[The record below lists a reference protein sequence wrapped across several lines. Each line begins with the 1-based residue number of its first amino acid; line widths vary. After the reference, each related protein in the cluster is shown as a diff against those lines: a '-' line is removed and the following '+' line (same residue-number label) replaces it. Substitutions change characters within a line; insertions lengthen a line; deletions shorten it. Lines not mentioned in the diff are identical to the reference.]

1 MPNGSS
7 VHNPRAQSHLFWKDI
22 AVMDRRQLLISTAAA
37 ATLAPLAAR
46 AGAAEP
52 SAATPV
58 QAAEGAK
65 MNAVFNGFIEEMI
78 DHSPEGAT
86 GLGMDVGARAGQRSK
101 LDDRSLAASDDARKR
116 TAADAAALRGIN
128 RAALSPADKI
138 SFDTVSYVTEGQDR
152 AARTFEYA
160 GGGVGGPYQVSQL
173 TGCYQQIPDFLDSQ
187 HPVENAADAEA
198 YLARL
203 QAFSVALDQDS
214 EQMRHDA
221 GLGVIAPDFIL
232 DKALIQLAELHD
244 LPAARSNM
252 VGSITRRT
260 KAAGLTG
267 DYEGRASKIYE
278 AAVQPALARQIALTK
293 DLRAKATHDAGVWRL
308 PKGEEYYAQ
317 SLRQATTTT
326 LSPKEVHEL
335 GLDRVAFISAQIDSD
350 LKKLGRSQGAVGERL
365 RALYDDPKFRFPN
378 TDAGKEL
385 LLADLNKKVAAVT
398 AKLPQSFKTL
408 PKAPLVIKRVPKATE
423 AGAPGGY
430 YNGASLDGKRPG
442 MYYINLRDT
451 AEVPSWTLSTL
462 TYHEGIPGHHL
473 QISIA
478 QEAPLPLIRRI
489 IGFNA
494 YQEGWALYS
503 EQLADEIGMYAD
515 DAYGRVGYLH
525 DALFRAV
532 RLVVD
537 TGYHQMRWSREQGIK
552 YYTDHLGDP
561 EKSAITECER
571 YCVWPGQACS
581 YMVGKLTWLRLRAK
595 AKAAMGTRF
604 DIGAFHDVAL
614 RNGAMPLDVLG
625 DVVDGY
631 IKG

>member
-1 MPNGSS
+1 M
-7 VHNPRAQSHLFWKDI
+7 L
-22 AVMDRRQLLISTAAA
+22 DRRRLLISTAAA
-37 ATLAPLAAR
+37 AALSPLAAR
-46 AGAAEP
+46 ANAAALTAP
-52 SAATPV
+52 TPAS
-58 QAAEGAK
+58 AAEGAR
-65 MNAVFNGFIEEMI
+65 MNKLFDAFIQEML

-86 GLGMDVGARAGQRSK
+86 GLGMDSGPRAAQRSQ

-116 TAADAAALRGIN
+116 TAADAAALHGVN
-128 RAALSPADKI
+128 RAILSPSDKI
-138 SFDTVSYVTEGQDR
+138 TYDTVAYVIDGQDK
-152 AARTFEYA
+152 AARTFDYA
-160 GGGVGGPYQVSQL
+160 GGGVGGPYTVSQL

-232 DKALIQLAELHD
+232 DGAIGQMAKLRGQPSD
-244 LPAARSNM
+244 QSNL
-252 VGSITRRT
+252 VGSVARRA
-260 KAAGLTG
+260 KAAGLAG
-267 DYEGRASKIYE
+267 DYQGRAAKIYE
-278 AAVQPALARQIALTK
+278 AAVQPALDRQIALAK

-317 SLRQATTTT
+317 SLQQATTTK

-335 GLDRVAFISAQIDSD
+335 GLDRVAFISGQLDSD
-350 LKKLGRSQGAVGERL
+350 LKKLGRTQGTVGERL
-365 RALYDDPKFRFPN
+365 RAMYDDPKFRYPN

-398 AKLPQSFKTL
+398 AKLPGYFKTL
-408 PKAPLVIKRVPKATE
+408 PKAALLIKRVPPATE
-423 AGAPGGY
+423 QGAPGGY

-494 YQEGWALYS
+494 YQEGWALYA

-515 DAYGRVGYLH
+515 DPYGRIGYLH
-525 DALFRAV
+525 DALFRGV

-595 AKAAMGTRF
+595 AKAAMGARF
-604 DIGAFHDVAL
+604 DIGAFHDAAL

-625 DVVDGY
+625 DVIEGY

>member
-1 MPNGSS
+1 
-7 VHNPRAQSHLFWKDI
+7 VL
-22 AVMDRRQLLISTAAA
+22 DRRRLLITTAAA
-37 ATLAPLAAR
+37 AALTPLAAR
-46 AGAAEP
+46 ADVAVGA
-52 SAATPV
+52 
-58 QAAEGAK
+58 AAEGAK
-65 MNAVFNGFIEEMI
+65 MNKLFDGFIQEML

-86 GLGMDVGARAGQRSK
+86 GLGMDSGPRAAQRGQ
-101 LDDRSLAASDDARKR
+101 LDDRSLAATADARKR
-116 TAADAAALRGIN
+116 LIADVASLRSIN

-138 SFDTVSYVTEGQDR
+138 SYDTVAYVTEGQDK
-152 AARTFEYA
+152 ASRTFDYA
-160 GGGVGGPYQVSQL
+160 GGGVGGPYQLSQL
-173 TGCYQQIPDFLDSQ
+173 TGSYQQIPDFLDSQ

-198 YLARL
+198 YLSRL

-214 EQMRHDA
+214 EQVRHDA
-221 GLGVIAPDFIL
+221 GLGVIPPDFIL
-232 DKALIQLAELHD
+232 DKALIQMAALHD
-244 LPAARSNM
+244 LPAAKSNL
-252 VGSITRRT
+252 VGSITRRA

-267 DYEGRASKIYE
+267 DYEARASKIYE
-278 AAVQPALARQIALTK
+278 TAVQPALARQIALVK
-293 DLRAKATHDAGVWRL
+293 ELRAKATHDAGVWRL

-317 SLRQATTTT
+317 SLQQATTTT

-335 GLDRVAFISAQIDSD
+335 GLERVAAISAAIDTD
-350 LKKLGRSQGAVGERL
+350 MKKLGLTHGTVGERL
-365 RALYDDPKFRFPN
+365 RAMYNDPKFRYPN
-378 TDAGKEL
+378 TDEGKEK
-385 LLADLNKKVAAVT
+385 LLADLNVKVAAVT
-398 AKLPQSFKTL
+398 AKLPGYFKTL
-408 PKAPLVIKRVPKATE
+408 PKAALVIKRVPKATE

-451 AEVPSWTLSTL
+451 AEVPSWTLPTL

-515 DAYGRVGYLH
+515 DPYGRIGYLH
-525 DALFRAV
+525 DALFRGV

-552 YYTDHLGDP
+552 YYVDHLGDQ
-561 EKSAITECER
+561 EASAVTECER

-595 AKAAMGTRF
+595 AKAAMGDRF
-604 DIGAFHDVAL
+604 DIRTFHDAAL
-614 RNGAMPLDVLG
+614 LNGAMPLDVLG
-625 DVVDGY
+625 DVIDGY